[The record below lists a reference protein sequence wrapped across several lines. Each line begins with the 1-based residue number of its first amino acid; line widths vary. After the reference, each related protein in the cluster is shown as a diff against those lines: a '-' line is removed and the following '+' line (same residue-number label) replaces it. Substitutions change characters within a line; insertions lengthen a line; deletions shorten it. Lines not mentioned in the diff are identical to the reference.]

1 MDVADNIR
9 QVREIIAEAAGRS
22 RRSPSAV
29 RLMAVTKTVHD
40 DRIVEAVQAGVDII
54 GENYVQEAK
63 RKLET
68 MGKRCEWHMIGR
80 LQTNKAKYAVRL
92 FDMIHSVDRLELAV
106 EIDRHARAAG
116 LVMKILIE
124 VNVAGETTKSGVP
137 ITDAIK
143 LVRAVAPL
151 PNLSVRGLMT
161 MPPWFDDPEEARPF
175 FRALRELRDRVETE
189 RIPRVEMREL
199 SMGMTGD
206 YAVAIEEGAT
216 IVRIGRGIFGERPP
230 RVPEQPDD
238 SPKTP

>member
-9 QVREIIAEAAGRS
+9 QVREIMAEAAGRS
-22 RRSPSAV
+22 RRSSSAV

-92 FDMIHSVDRLELAV
+92 FDMIHSVDRLGLAV

-124 VNVAGETTKSGVP
+124 VNVAGEETKSGVP
-137 ITDAIK
+137 ISDAVK
-143 LVRAVAPL
+143 LVRAVATL

-175 FRALRELRDRVETE
+175 FRALRELRDRIETE
-189 RIPRVEMREL
+189 GIPRVEMREL

-216 IVRIGRGIFGERPP
+216 IVRVGRGIFGERPP
-230 RVPEQPDD
+230 RAPEQSDGP
-238 SPKTP
+238 PMTP

>member
-1 MDVADNIR
+1 MTVADNIR
-9 QVREIIAEAAGRS
+9 QIREMIAEAADRS
-22 RRSPSAV
+22 RRPPSAV
-29 RLMAVTKTVHD
+29 RLMAVTKTVND
-40 DRIVEAVQAGVDII
+40 DRIAEAVQAGVDIL

-68 MGKRCEWHMIGR
+68 MSKPGEWHMIGR

-92 FDMIHSVDRLELAV
+92 FDMIQSVDRLELAV

-124 VNVAGETTKSGVP
+124 VNVAGEATKSGVP
-137 ITDAIK
+137 ITEAMK
-143 LVRAVAPL
+143 LLRAVAPL
-151 PNLSVRGLMT
+151 PNLSIRGLMT

-175 FRALRELRDRVETE
+175 FRTLRELRDRIETE
-189 RIPRVEMREL
+189 EIPRVEMREL

-216 IVRIGRGIFGERPP
+216 IIRIGRGIFGERHP
-230 RVPEQPDD
+230 
-238 SPKTP
+238 